1 MVTLKVS
8 EPRLLQDIEIFHFNL
23 LIFRPLYRSL
33 SGCEDSFST
42 RKTKSVETFKPGY
55 WI

>member
-23 LIFRPLYRSL
+23 LIFRPRRLL
-33 SGCEDSFST
+33 
-42 RKTKSVETFKPGY
+42 
-55 WI
+55 